1 MNRLEVQ
8 RTRRALYLLEAVELV
23 WDYDVEGRMVKGVL
37 LAGGLGTRL
46 YPLTRVI
53 SKHLLPIYDKP
64 MVYYPLSTL
73 MLARI
78 RTILL
83 ISTVHDLALYRWL
96 LGDGSELGISISY
109 AEQSDPEGGIAQAL
123 TVSEG
128 FLGGDSVAL
137 ILGDNI
143 FYGYGLSGMLQD
155 AVAQNK
161 GATIFAYSVKDP
173 ERYGVAILDEN
184 GALIGVEEKPVHP
197 KSNYAITGLYLYD
210 SDAVEIAKGLKP
222 SSRGQLE
229 ITDVNAEY
237 LRRGQ
242 LKLVKLGRGVAWLD
256 TGTPDSLLET
266 AQYVSTI
273 EHRQGLKVACIEE
286 VAYRMGYIE
295 AAQVRKLAEKYV
307 GEYRSYLE
315 TVANESP
322 KTDLG

>member
-1 MNRLEVQ
+1 M
-8 RTRRALYLLEAVELV
+8 
-23 WDYDVEGRMVKGVL
+23 KGVL

-46 YPLTRVI
+46 YPLTRVV

-83 ISTVHDLALYRWL
+83 ISTSHDLALYRRL
-96 LGDGSELGISISY
+96 LGDGSELGLSISY
-109 AEQSDPEGGIAQAL
+109 AEQSDAEGGIAQAL
-123 TVSEG
+123 TISQD
-128 FLGGDSVAL
+128 FLNGESLAL

-143 FYGYGLSGMLQD
+143 FYGYGLSGMLQES
-155 AVAQNK
+155 VVQNR
-161 GATIFAYSVKDP
+161 GATIFGYSVKDP
-173 ERYGVAILDEN
+173 ERYGVAILDKN
-184 GALIGVEEKPVHP
+184 GALTAIEEKPKHP

-210 SDAVEIAKGLKP
+210 NDAVEIANSIKP

-229 ITDVNAEY
+229 ITDVNVEY
-237 LRRGQ
+237 LRRGK
-242 LKLVKLGRGVAWLD
+242 LRLVKLGRGVAWLD

-273 EHRQGLKVACIEE
+273 EKRQGLKVACIEE

-295 AAQVRKLAEKYV
+295 AAQVRRLAEKYT
-307 GEYRSYLE
+307 GEYRTYLE
-315 TVANESP
+315 AVAAESP
-322 KTDLG
+322 NPAI

>member
-1 MNRLEVQ
+1 M
-8 RTRRALYLLEAVELV
+8 
-23 WDYDVEGRMVKGVL
+23 KGVL

-46 YPLTRVI
+46 YPLTQVI

-64 MVYYPLSTL
+64 MFYYPLSTL

-83 ISTVHDLALYRWL
+83 ISTPQDLPLYRRL
-96 LGDGSELGISISY
+96 LGDGSELGLSISY
-109 AEQSDPEGGIAQAL
+109 AEQSNPEGGIAQAL
-123 TVSEG
+123 IISQD

-143 FYGYGLSGMLQD
+143 FYGYGLSGLMQE
-155 AVAQNK
+155 AVVQNK

-173 ERYGVAILDEN
+173 ERYGVAVLDES
-184 GALIGVEEKPVHP
+184 GALTGIEEKPQHP

-210 SDAVEIAKGLKP
+210 NNAVEIAEGLKV

-229 ITDVNAEY
+229 ITDVNAEF

-242 LKLVKLGRGVAWLD
+242 LRLVKLGRGVAWLD

-286 VAYRMGYIE
+286 VAYRMGYIG
-295 AAQVRKLAEKYV
+295 AAQVRKLAEKYT

-315 TVANESP
+315 AIATESP
-322 KTDLG
+322 RTALG

>member
-1 MNRLEVQ
+1 M
-8 RTRRALYLLEAVELV
+8 
-23 WDYDVEGRMVKGVL
+23 KGVL

-46 YPLTRVI
+46 YPLTRII

-64 MVYYPLSTL
+64 MIYYPLSTL

-83 ISTVHDLALYRWL
+83 ISTPQDLSLYRQL
-96 LGDGSELGISISY
+96 LGDGTELGLSISY
-109 AEQSDPEGGIAQAL
+109 AEQADPEGGIAQAL
-123 TVSEG
+123 IISQD
-128 FLGGDSVAL
+128 FLNEDSVAL

-143 FYGYGLSGMLQD
+143 FYGDGLPRMLQEK
-155 AVAQNK
+155 VNQNR
-161 GATIFAYSVKDP
+161 GATIFGYSVKDP
-173 ERYGVAILDEN
+173 ERYGVATLDED
-184 GALIGVEEKPVHP
+184 GVLTGIEEKPKHP

-210 SDAVEIAKGLKP
+210 NDAVEIAKRIKP

-237 LRRGQ
+237 LRRGK
-242 LKLVKLGRGVAWLD
+242 LRLVKLGRGIAWLD

-273 EHRQGLKVACIEE
+273 EKRQGLKVACIEE

-295 AAQVRKLAEKYV
+295 AAQLRSLARKYT
-307 GEYRSYLE
+307 GEYRTYLE
-315 TVANESP
+315 AVAAESP
-322 KTDLG
+322 KTPIQ

>member
-1 MNRLEVQ
+1 M
-8 RTRRALYLLEAVELV
+8 
-23 WDYDVEGRMVKGVL
+23 KGVL

-46 YPLTRVI
+46 YPLTQVI

-64 MVYYPLSTL
+64 MFYYPLSTL

-83 ISTVHDLALYRWL
+83 ISTPQDLPLYRRL
-96 LGDGSELGISISY
+96 LGDGSELGLSISY
-109 AEQSDPEGGIAQAL
+109 AEQSNPEGGIAQAL
-123 TVSEG
+123 IISQD

-143 FYGYGLSGMLQD
+143 FYGYGLSGLMQE
-155 AVAQNK
+155 AVVRNK

-173 ERYGVAILDEN
+173 ERYGVAILDES
-184 GALIGVEEKPVHP
+184 GALTGIEEKPQHP

-210 SDAVEIAKGLKP
+210 NDAVEIAKGLKV

-229 ITDVNAEY
+229 ITDVNAEF

-242 LKLVKLGRGVAWLD
+242 LRLVKLGRGVAWLD

-286 VAYRMGYIE
+286 VAYRMGYIG
-295 AAQVRKLAEKYV
+295 AAQVRKLAEKYT

-315 TVANESP
+315 AIAT
-322 KTDLG
+322 

>member
-1 MNRLEVQ
+1 M
-8 RTRRALYLLEAVELV
+8 
-23 WDYDVEGRMVKGVL
+23 KGVL

-73 MLARI
+73 MLAGI

-83 ISTVHDLALYRWL
+83 ISTPHDLPLYRRL
-96 LGDGSELGISISY
+96 LGDGSELGLSISY

-123 TVSEG
+123 IISQD
-128 FLGGDSVAL
+128 FLNGESVAL

-143 FYGYGLSGMLQD
+143 FYGYGLSGMLRES
-155 AVAQNK
+155 VVQNR
-161 GATIFAYSVKDP
+161 GATIFGYSVKDP
-173 ERYGVAILDEN
+173 ERYGVAILDEH
-184 GALIGVEEKPVHP
+184 GALIGIEEKPKHP

-210 SDAVEIAKGLKP
+210 NDAVEIANSIKP

-229 ITDVNAEY
+229 ITDVNVEY
-237 LRRGQ
+237 LRRGK
-242 LKLVKLGRGVAWLD
+242 LRLVKLGRGIAWLD

-273 EHRQGLKVACIEE
+273 EKRQGLKVACIEE

-295 AAQVRKLAEKYV
+295 AVQVRRLAEKHS
-307 GEYRSYLE
+307 GEYRMYLE
-315 TVANESP
+315 ALAAESP
-322 KTDLG
+322 RPVLE

>member
-1 MNRLEVQ
+1 MR
-8 RTRRALYLLEAVELV
+8 
-23 WDYDVEGRMVKGVL
+23 GVL

-46 YPLTRVI
+46 YPLTGVI

-83 ISTVHDLALYRWL
+83 ISTPHDLTLYRRL
-96 LGDGSELGISISY
+96 LGDGSELGLSISY

-123 TVSEG
+123 TISQV

-143 FYGYGLSGMLQD
+143 FYGYGLSGMLQE
-155 AVAQNK
+155 AVAENK
-161 GATIFAYSVKDP
+161 GATIFGYLVKDP
-173 ERYGVAILDEN
+173 ERYGVAILDET
-184 GALIGVEEKPVHP
+184 GALIGIEEKPKHS
-197 KSNYAITGLYLYD
+197 KSKCAITGLYLYD
-210 SDAVEIAKGLKP
+210 NEAVEIAKGLKP

-229 ITDVNAEY
+229 ITDVNMEY
-237 LRRGQ
+237 LCRGQ
-242 LKLVKLGRGVAWLD
+242 LRLVKLGRGIAWLD

-266 AQYVSTI
+266 AQFVSTI
-273 EHRQGLKVACIEE
+273 EHRQGSKVACIEE
-286 VAYRMGYIE
+286 VAYRMGYIDS
-295 AAQVRKLAEKYV
+295 AHVMKLSRKYT

-315 TVANESP
+315 AIATESP
-322 KTDLG
+322 RMDLG